1 MSHWCDYQV
10 TETALTLYIVWRFR
24 TAQSI
29 ATGAPLSEPAQ
40 KITAEVVDGDLEKEG
55 DVRVEASQA
64 QFVVHQEDE
73 QFEWREVVRGWC

>member
-1 MSHWCDYQV
+1 MAK
-10 TETALTLYIVWRFR
+10 TTLTLCIVWRFR

-29 ATGAPLSEPAQ
+29 ATGAPLSEHAQ

-55 DVRVEASQA
+55 DARIEASQA

-73 QFEWREVVRGWC
+73 QFEWREVVRG